1 MDDFPSAL
9 IKLEGREKCRPPSL
23 PILFCVNLTAKQD
36 WLDPPHSLF
45 YFVPRERDW
54 YGGYPGDGKSRRIN
68 FSLWRCVPM
77 AQYAPKLVFTHAK
90 EQVYSVCSLAIIFLV
105 YNDLY
110 LSKHLSSW
118 AAAARW
124 RGGDGCLLPA
134 THQNGRS
141 TISNVSGNCFLSMFW
156 GSFEFLQCTGAG
168 DLILTSDPDLID
180 HTADIKD

>member
-1 MDDFPSAL
+1 MFYFSSKDLINVFVELQPFLLSSNLTAILIPQLPGLKLFPKAVDDFPSAL
-9 IKLEGREKCRPPSL
+9 IKLEGREKCRPPSV

-90 EQVYSVCSLAIIFLV
+90 EPVELVRTLFLWYTAFHISLWQI
-105 YNDLY
+105 
-110 LSKHLSSW
+110 SS
-118 AAAARW
+118 
-124 RGGDGCLLPA
+124 GF
-134 THQNGRS
+134 
-141 TISNVSGNCFLSMFW
+141 GNHCHCNS
-156 GSFEFLQCTGAG
+156 
-168 DLILTSDPDLID
+168 LTE
-180 HTADIKD
+180 KY